1 VDSPMAAEALAFY
14 SARPN
19 ELDPEMRPEPHAAMF
34 DTQRLQVVKD
44 TEQSKALTQS
54 SGPAIIISSSGMA
67 TGGRVL
73 HHLKKML
80 PDPRNTVLFVGY
92 QAAGTR
98 GRSLVDG
105 ADTVKI
111 HGEVIPVAARVVK
124 NDQMSA
130 HADRNEI
137 LRWLRGFRRPPTHTF
152 LVHGEPDAMGVLAT
166 AITTELGWR
175 GVHQPAHREHVDL
188 RQSG

>member
-1 VDSPMAAEALAFY
+1 MRA
-14 SARPN
+14 SA
-19 ELDPEMRPEPHAAMF
+19 HAPMF
-34 DTQRLQVVKD
+34 DVRRLHVIKD
-44 TEQSKALTQS
+44 TEESKALTRS
-54 SGPAIIISSSGMA
+54 TSPAIIISASGMA

-73 HHLKKML
+73 HHLKQAL

-105 ADTVKI
+105 ASTVKI
-111 HGEVIPVAARVVK
+111 HGDVVPVQARIVK

-137 LRWLRGFRRPPTHTF
+137 LRWLRGFTRPPSQTF
-152 LVHGEPDAMGVLAT
+152 LVHGEEDAMSVLA
-166 AITTELGWR
+166 ASIRKELGWS
-175 GVHQPAHREHVDL
+175 VYQPQHRERVAL
-188 RQSG
+188 GPQP